1 MIASL
6 YIHVPFCAGAC
17 DYCDFYSVAVQPEAP
32 HLEENGTTDPRL
44 DLFVDRL
51 LADAEDLFRAFCLE
65 RVPTVYIGG
74 GTPSVL
80 GAARMK
86 KMLEGIRKLLPVSAD
101 GRSLPDEFTV
111 EVNPESV
118 DEEFLRVCL
127 GGGVSRISLGVQ
139 SFHEPS
145 RRAVHRSGNLSAAQ
159 LEERLALTA
168 RYYPGAFS
176 VDLIAGLPLQT
187 EDGMQEDIRR
197 LAAFDPA
204 HVSLYALTVESGTPL
219 EQNIRA
225 PRPGIP
231 LPPPADESDAMW
243 LAGAACLAD
252 LGFRQYEV
260 SNFAKE
266 GKESQHNTRYWRMEN
281 WLGLGPS
288 ASGTVIDDKTGTGCR
303 YTVTPDIGA
312 YLKKKAAIRE
322 EKIDRVTLMKES
334 LLMGFR
340 YQNGPDTTLFKTRFG
355 VELAH
360 AIPRALEKWR
370 NRKCLAT
377 DTIALNPNGLIFLD
391 RFLIDAFE
399 ELDSQ

>member
-32 HLEENGTTDPRL
+32 HLEGNGTTDPRL

-187 EDGMQEDIRR
+187 KKGLQEDIRR
-197 LAAFDPA
+197 LAAFN
-204 HVSLYALTVESGTPL
+204 L
-219 EQNIRA
+219 
-225 PRPGIP
+225 
-231 LPPPADESDAMW
+231 SD
-243 LAGAACLAD
+243 
-252 LGFRQYEV
+252 R
-260 SNFAKE
+260 
-266 GKESQHNTRYWRMEN
+266 R
-281 WLGLGPS
+281 
-288 ASGTVIDDKTGTGCR
+288 
-303 YTVTPDIGA
+303 
-312 YLKKKAAIRE
+312 
-322 EKIDRVTLMKES
+322 
-334 LLMGFR
+334 
-340 YQNGPDTTLFKTRFG
+340 
-355 VELAH
+355 
-360 AIPRALEKWR
+360 
-370 NRKCLAT
+370 
-377 DTIALNPNGLIFLD
+377 
-391 RFLIDAFE
+391 
-399 ELDSQ
+399 